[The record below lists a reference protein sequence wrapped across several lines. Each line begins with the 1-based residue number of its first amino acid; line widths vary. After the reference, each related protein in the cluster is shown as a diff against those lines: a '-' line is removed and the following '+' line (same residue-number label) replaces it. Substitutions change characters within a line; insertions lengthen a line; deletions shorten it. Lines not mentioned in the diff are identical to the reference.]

1 MNDPVQVQ
9 AKVEA
14 VIGAGL
20 LATPLWAGWIGTV
33 SMVASMVAAVCGALV
48 GIHAVCRIWRR
59 RKK

>member
-20 LATPLWAGWIGTV
+20 FAAPLWVGWIGTV
-33 SMVASMVAAVCGALV
+33 SMVASMIAACCGALV
-48 GIHAVCRIWRR
+48 GIHAVWRIWRR
-59 RKK
+59 RKR